1 MRFHSIFFICAILFP
16 VFIFAA
22 DDVVMS
28 RRTIDRSNL
37 FKSGDFSFSVTTDER
52 SPSGW
57 SIKALKGTEERIV
70 PVSPT
75 GVTRLFFPGDVFEIR
90 NDHLPRGEHWS
101 TMQETIGEF
110 EIVRRSPSDFFKD
123 SPVRTSHEKTAGY
136 VFYVFGNGV
145 FTLKMLPAFN
155 GAIYSLTDSVSGI
168 EFFCGRL
175 EGAQGK
181 NSFEKLGFLELVN
194 RYGQTAGVE
203 FEPGLEPKPSGRN
216 IVKMEKELPD
226 GRGAKLSRTIELE
239 PGLPQVKIRSV
250 LTASGAPKNAFR
262 LKHRP
267 EATFVGCPDNRS
279 ISIFTEKNGVW
290 KERTTPS
297 GEVIPKGLR
306 YALVDRDRG
315 FLFGVT
321 YAEKD
326 LEQLYLWNARDYVTL
341 EAWSV
346 ERPLVAPLELEVRYY
361 LIRGMSRAN
370 FLGTDGALFIP
381 DLHPVIHAGSPWK
394 MALVYGSASSWVP
407 LEIEFTIKNRKG
419 ETVLSEKRTLSAPVP
434 GFAAPAAYPVLPT
447 EKLVPGVY
455 EVGFALSKGGIS
467 GKIPLTIVSP
477 EQLQES
483 RALLDRI
490 LTQIEI
496 QRKAY
501 RDLLP
506 EKKKQALREF
516 KRNLMIRDECEE
528 ALKNGDLEK
537 FRTLS
542 KEFK

>member
-1 MRFHSIFFICAILFP
+1 MRFYSIFFSCAILFP
-16 VFIFAA
+16 IFIFAA

-28 RRTIDRSNL
+28 RRTLDRSNL

-57 SIKALKGTEERIV
+57 SIKAFKGTEERNV
-70 PVSPT
+70 PVSRT
-75 GVTRLFFPGDVFEIR
+75 GVTRLFFPGEVLEVR
-90 NDHLPRGEHWS
+90 NEHLPRGEHWS
-101 TMQETIGEF
+101 IMQETIGEF
-110 EIVRRSPSDFFKD
+110 EIIWRAPSDFSRI
-123 SPVRTSHEKTAGY
+123 SPVRAAHEKTAGHASY
-136 VFYVFGNGV
+136 VLGNGV

-155 GAIYSLTDSVSGI
+155 GAIYSLSDSISGI

-175 EGAQGK
+175 EGMQGK

-194 RYGQTAGVE
+194 HYGQTAGVE
-203 FEPGLEPKPSGRN
+203 FDPGVELKPSGGGVVR
-216 IVKMEKELPD
+216 MEKALPD
-226 GRGAKLSRTIELE
+226 GRGAKLSRTIEIE
-239 PGLPQVKIRSV
+239 PGLPQVKIQSV

-267 EATFVGCPDNRS
+267 EATFVGCQDNRS
-279 ISIFTEKNGVW
+279 ISILTEENGVW
-290 KERTTPS
+290 KERANPS

-321 YAEKD
+321 YSAKD
-326 LEQLYLWNARDYVTL
+326 LEQLYLWNAGNYVTL

-346 ERPLVAPLELEVRYY
+346 ERPLAAPLELEVLYY

-381 DLHPVIHAGSPWK
+381 DLRPVIHAGSPWK
-394 MALVYGSASSWVP
+394 MALFYGSSSLWGP
-407 LEIEFTIKNRKG
+407 LEIEFNVKNRKG
-419 ETVLSEKRTLSAPVP
+419 ETVLSEKRTLPAPVP

-447 EKLVPGVY
+447 EKLASGVY
-455 EVGFALSKGGIS
+455 EVKFAFSRGGIS
-467 GKIPLTIVSP
+467 GKIPLTIVSQ

-483 RALLDRI
+483 RALLERI
-490 LTQIEI
+490 RAQIEI

-501 RDLLP
+501 RDLPP

-542 KEFK
+542 KEFR